1 MIVLEVEGKT
11 FSCFLDTGSEVTMVK
26 REAVTR
32 LPGVR
37 LHASSR
43 ALQGVSGQPTPAVAE
58 VDLAFTIHPKLSV
71 THRTCVVEGLRFP
84 GDILVGMDLLH
95 RFPVCMVLEGL
106 SAKNYVELDGCRHR
120 ISFTRGGTT
129 GYHVPAC
136 HDVADETPEAVET
149 PELSQSPSLVAV
161 SPVHVAEE
169 TVVEARSGKFVAATV
184 TCSSPDDTRLAIVET
199 CTDRLTVPRTLVT
212 VQGRRSS
219 VWVVN
224 PNPKPRKVRPGT
236 VLGYAS
242 FLEPEE
248 VVCTVPA
255 SAMTSDTPDSK
266 PPAER
271 LMATATPDLESEE
284 FPEEDEFLDC
294 GEFQDDDYHST
305 ACLDFGYEDEDFF
318 VFPDTPALDEACQ
331 HEELEA
337 ACAAVDSGTGGTEAV
352 GAPLPGGAAA

>member
-1 MIVLEVEGKT
+1 
-11 FSCFLDTGSEVTMVK
+11 
-26 REAVTR
+26 
-32 LPGVR
+32 
-37 LHASSR
+37 
-43 ALQGVSGQPTPAVAE
+43 
-58 VDLAFTIHPKLSV
+58 
-71 THRTCVVEGLRFP
+71 
-84 GDILVGMDLLH
+84 
-95 RFPVCMVLEGL
+95 MVLEGL
-106 SAKNYVELDGCRHR
+106 SAKNYVEWDGCRHR

-129 GYHVPAC
+129 GYRVPAC

-149 PELSQSPSLVAV
+149 PELSQSPSPVAV

-184 TCSSPDDTRLAIVET
+184 TRSSLDDTRLAIVET

-212 VQGRRSS
+212 VQGHRSS

-224 PNPKPRKVRPGT
+224 PHPKPRKVRPGT

-294 GEFQDDDYHST
+294 GEFQDVDYYST
-305 ACLDFGYEDEDFF
+305 ACLDFGYEDEDLRQSVPPF
-318 VFPDTPALDEACQ
+318 
-331 HEELEA
+331 
-337 ACAAVDSGTGGTEAV
+337 
-352 GAPLPGGAAA
+352 PLPSSI